1 MELAESVA
9 LLQSKIVQR
18 AHIMGLL
25 LINFIIGIL
34 VLVTIAVDM
43 LTGEAENALVTQGME
58 ELPVYH
64 VPPEV
69 ILLWEAVHFV

>member
-1 MELAESVA
+1 MWTHWAIAVKAVEMRVELAESVA

-43 LTGEAENALVTQGME
+43 LIGEEEYVLVT
-58 ELPVYH
+58 
-64 VPPEV
+64 
-69 ILLWEAVHFV
+69 